1 MYHANIKP
9 KNRTIDT
16 GEHAQPLEMVGISA
30 HFFILPWLMG
40 EFIDI
45 FVVENWLQR
54 GTYI

>member
-54 GTYI
+54 STYI